1 MKRFKSYT
9 QNQLSLFPLDI
20 GQLINDGHLVRV
32 INTFVDQL
40 SIEVLSKP
48 FKKEG
53 KPPFHPTLM
62 MKILL
67 YAYSTKLYS
76 SRKIEKAVRQDITF
90 MWLTGMQ
97 TPDHNTI
104 NRFRSYYFQSIIED
118 VFTDLLDYL
127 SEQGYIR
134 FETYFVD
141 GTKLEADA
149 NKYSYV
155 WKKNT
160 IRYKSNLKAKVQ
172 ELLRE
177 IHELNADEDIK
188 YENQS
193 LEELGDN
200 TDIDSEE
207 LKLIVSELNSK
218 LEQQAPAKTQRS
230 TKSRVKKLS
239 KAAKKLEKYE
249 KQENILG
256 KRNSYSKT
264 DTDATFMRMKDDEL
278 RAGYNPQVSSENQF
292 VVNYTVSQNA
302 ADTAAFPEHLT
313 KIRERGEKYIP
324 GNYVGDAGYGSEEN
338 YENLERDRITN
349 YLKYNSFYIENKQ
362 KQKNPFHKDNMLY
375 DTEGDFFVCPAGKKI
390 LYRHDDETTTDN
402 GYTSQ
407 VRVYECAS
415 CEGCS
420 LKEKCTKAKGN
431 RRILV
436 RTKLETYRGQARD
449 NLRSEKGIEFRKKR
463 GPEIETFFGDLKMNQ
478 GYKRFRLR
486 GKNKVN
492 TELGWLCITYNLR
505 KLHLKINKMEN

>member
-9 QNQLSLFPLDI
+9 QDQLSLFPLDI
-20 GQLINDGHLVRV
+20 GQLINEGHLVRV

-48 FKKEG
+48 FEKEG
-53 KPPFHPTLM
+53 KPPFHPALM

-67 YAYSTKLYS
+67 YAYSTKLFS

-104 NRFRSYYFQSIIED
+104 NRFRSYYFQSIIDD

-160 IRYKSNLKAKVQ
+160 IRYKTNLKAKVQ

-177 IHELNADEDIK
+177 INELNADEDIK
-188 YENQS
+188 YGDQS

-207 LKLIVSELNSK
+207 LKSVVSELNSK

-239 KAAKKLEKYE
+239 KAAEKLEKYE
-249 KQENILG
+249 EQENILG

-264 DTDATFMRMKDDEL
+264 DTDAMFMRMKDDEL
-278 RAGYNPQVSSENQF
+278 RAGYNSQVSSEDQF

-302 ADTAAFPEHLT
+302 ADTAAFPDHLT

-338 YENLERDRITN
+338 YDSLERERIAN
-349 YLKYNSFYIENKQ
+349 YLKYNSFHIENKQ

-375 DTEGDFFVCPAGKKI
+375 NTEGDFFVCPAGRKL
-390 LYRHDDETTTDN
+390 LYRYDDETTTDN

-407 VRVYECAS
+407 VRVYECVS

-420 LKEKCTKAKGN
+420 LKEKCTKTKGN

-436 RTKLETYRGQARD
+436 RPKLETYKGQARD
-449 NLRSEKGIEFRKKR
+449 NLRSEKGVELRKKR